1 MACEEMSRLE
11 AQRDELSW
19 RLEQAL
25 RELEAKD
32 AELRREADRRLAT
45 AHEMQEREYR
55 FRFLASRDPLTGALN
70 RRSFIDRAAI
80 ELEWARERQSAA
92 SLAMLDVD
100 YFKRFNDRHGHLA
113 GDEALKHLV
122 RVVSGTLR
130 KTDFL
135 GRYGGE
141 EFVVFFPDTRFE
153 LCRLVCE
160 RALQTLAAAPAP
172 LPEGAGELT
181 ASVGFAQASWENI
194 LQEPGIPDAAE
205 RGVYLLIGQ
214 ADAALRHAKQSG
226 RNRAVGYSDEQEG
239 SNSWGNL

>member
-1 MACEEMSRLE
+1 MGLEELIRVA
-11 AQRDELSW
+11 AQRDELAG
-19 RLEQAL
+19 RLEEAL
-25 RELEAKD
+25 RELKAKD

-80 ELEWARERQSAA
+80 ELEWARERRSVA

-113 GDEALKHLV
+113 GDEALKHIV
-122 RVVSGTLR
+122 RVVSGALR

-141 EFVVFFPDTRFE
+141 EFVAFFPDTRFE

-160 RALQTLAAAPAP
+160 RALKTLAAAPVP
-172 LPEGAGELT
+172 LPGGAGELT
-181 ASVGFAQASWENI
+181 ASVGFAQASWEDVRG
-194 LQEPGIPDAAE
+194 EPGAPDAAAQ
-205 RGVYLLIGQ
+205 GVYLLIGQ
-214 ADAALRHAKQSG
+214 ADVALRHAKLSG
-226 RNRAVGYSDEQEG
+226 RNRAAWYSEEQEG